1 MGLGSMHQRRRQHV
15 PQSAAA
21 PVASAFVAQI
31 SQSRH
36 GRLWLLG
43 GTATLLGAWFLTPV
57 GDWAAAAVV
66 ATIPLEEDV
75 ALGRRAVAEARYVY
89 ASDDYDLPSLGRS
102 LVNRDRELARS
113 GIPFSFGVVRQPGVV
128 NAFAYPGGAIFVTEE
143 LVQRLRATPSEL
155 AAVLG
160 HEIGHVVRRHA
171 QQRVVKR
178 QLVPFL
184 CSVLFYDDGDDRRE
198 TFGEATGELLLQF
211 AGQLGELAFS
221 RANEYEADDVSWR
234 ALHHAGYDPRSLN
247 SFFRKLLALHGG
259 GGGDG
264 GRVGAMLSTHPAT
277 EERMRVLEQ
286 RWEQLP
292 SGERDRI
299 ERGAPR

>member
-1 MGLGSMHQRRRQHV
+1 MHQRRRQHV

-89 ASDDYDLPSLGRS
+89 ASDDYGLPSLGRS
-102 LVNRDRELARS
+102 LVDRDRELARS
-113 GIPFSFGVVRQPGVV
+113 GIPFSFRVVRQPGVV
-128 NAFAYPGGAIFVTEE
+128 NAFAYPGGAILVTEE

-171 QQRVVKR
+171 QQRIVKR
-178 QLVPFL
+178 RLVPFL

-234 ALHHAGYDPRSLN
+234 ALQHAGYDPRSLN